1 MSKITIKDVHV
12 DQPLS
17 NLSIGYHP
25 AGMVAERVA
34 SPMKV
39 NKESDK
45 YYVWN
50 RDTAFRVDAN
60 GIMSLRPDKSEAKTV
75 DFGISTSTYT
85 AEEYALK
92 ILVSDREK
100 DNADSVLKLRESKL
114 RRLQDL
120 LLLEQEIRVATLLT
134 TSGNWDTD
142 HTADPSVK
150 WDAASAVVIEKNID
164 DAKEVVR
171 KAIGVEPNTIVIPSA
186 VAKVVKRDGTLRD
199 LIRYTHSDLLV
210 NGDLP
215 PRLFNMDVII
225 PGSTYTSSIEGAS
238 SITYSDVWGE
248 HVLLLYVP
256 KEATMDSPTAVKTFR
271 ARDWEVRSWREEK
284 LRSEAIEVSV
294 IQDEVLTSD
303 ISGYLLSNVLT

>member
-1 MSKITIKDVHV
+1 MSKITIRDVHV

-34 SPMKV
+34 PPIKV

-60 GIMSLRPDKSEAKTV
+60 GEMSLRPDKSEAKTV
-75 DFGISTSTYT
+75 DFAVGTATYS
-85 AEEYALK
+85 AEEYALN

-100 DNADSVLKLRESKL
+100 ANADSVLRLRESKL

-120 LLLEQEIRVATLLT
+120 MLLEQEIRVSTLLST
-134 TSGNWDTD
+134 GANWDAD
-142 HTADPSVK
+142 HTSTPGVK
-150 WDAASAVVIEKNID
+150 WDAASNVVIEKNVD

-171 KAIGVEPNTIVIPSA
+171 KAIGMEPNTIVIPA
-186 VAKVVKRDGTLRD
+186 AIAKVVKRDSTVRD
-199 LIRYTHSDLLV
+199 LLRYTHSDLLV

-215 PRLFNMDVII
+215 PRLWNLDVII
-225 PGSTYTSSIEGAS
+225 PGATYTASKEGAS
-238 SITYSDVWGE
+238 SITYTDVWGE
-248 HVLLLYVP
+248 NVLLLYVP
-256 KEATMDSPTAVKTFR
+256 NEATMDSPTAVKVFR
-271 ARDWEVRSWREEK
+271 SSNWEVRSWREEK
-284 LRSEAIEVSV
+284 KRSEAIEVSV
-294 IQDEVLTSD
+294 IQDEVITSD
-303 ISGYLLSNVLT
+303 ISGYLYTDVLT